1 MITGQ
6 LRNRVDQL
14 WLEFWQGGIA
24 NPLSV
29 VEQITYLMFMRLL
42 DMNEMRLERSAK
54 KTGKSF
60 KGSFRPDQQALRW
73 QNLLNKDPQTTLDL
87 VRGRGFDHLR
97 SLAASDS
104 TFGRYMKDANLMISR
119 PSLLVKAMEMIN
131 NLPLERSD
139 IKGDLYEYV
148 LSKLSTAGINGQ
160 FRTPRH
166 IISLMVDLVEPKP
179 NDVMADP
186 ACGTCG
192 FPVAVMEYLLKH
204 HTSPKMAEPDEEGN
218 PHYVGDLLSE
228 EQRQHLQNDMFHGFD
243 FDVTMLRLAAMNMM
257 LHGVESPQIHY
268 QDTLSNSFFEKF
280 PQFAAG
286 KFTLILANPPF
297 KGSLDATDL
306 HSSLLQKVKTKK
318 TELLFVVLMLRMLQ
332 VGGRCGVIVPDG
344 VLFGSSNAHVA
355 LRKLLIDEN
364 QLEAVIKLP
373 SGVFKPYAG
382 VATAILL
389 FAKGGKTENVFYYDV
404 QGDGYTLDDKRDLDE
419 ANNDLPD
426 VRTAWKRW
434 SGGAGKKAF
443 ADRKAKAFCVP
454 AEEIRANSYDLSLNR
469 YKEVVHK
476 EVEYDEPRVIIGR
489 LKKLEAEIAQDL
501 KDLEGMLK

>member
-42 DMNEMRLERSAK
+42 DMNETRLERSAK
-54 KTGKSF
+54 KSGKAF
-60 KGSFRPDQQALRW
+60 KGNFRPDQQDLRW
-73 QNLLNKDPQTTLDL
+73 QNLLNKDPQATLDL

-148 LSKLSTAGINGQ
+148 LSKISAAGINGQ

-179 NDVMADP
+179 SDVMADP

-192 FPVAVMEYLLKH
+192 FPVAVMDYLLKH
-204 HTSPKMAEPDEEGN
+204 HTSAEMAKPDEEGN
-218 PHYVGDLLSE
+218 IHYVGDLLSE
-228 EQRQHLQNDMFHGFD
+228 EQRQHLQNGMFHGFD

-257 LHGVESPQIHY
+257 LHGVENPQIHY

-332 VGGRCGVIVPDG
+332 MGGRCGVIVPDG

-355 LRKLLIDEN
+355 LRKMLIDEN

-404 QGDGYTLDDKRDLDE
+404 QGDGYTLDDKRDPDE

-426 VRTAWKRW
+426 VRTAWTKW
-434 SGGAGKKAF
+434 GGGKGAKAF
-443 ADRKAKAFCVP
+443 ADRKVKAFCVP
-454 AEEIRANSYDLSLNR
+454 ADEIRANSYDLSLNR
-469 YKEVVHK
+469 YKVVVHD
-476 EVEYDEPRVIIGR
+476 EVKYDEPKVIIGR
-489 LKKLEAEIAQDL
+489 LKKLEAEIVQDL
-501 KDLEGMLK
+501 RELEGMLK